1 MKQMRGKKKEKFR
14 LTLGLA
20 VNTDGSEK
28 LPLFFIGYAKKPC
41 CFNSKT
47 SQSAGFNYQSNKKA
61 WMMSEL
67 FEE

>member
-1 MKQMRGKKKEKFR
+1 MKQMRGKKKEKFQ
-14 LTLGLA
+14 LTLGLV
-20 VNTDGSEK
+20 VNANGSEK
-28 LPLFFIGYAKKPC
+28 LPLFFIGYAKKPR

-47 SQSAGFNYQSNKKA
+47 PQSAGPNHQSNKKA